1 MKRKNVRMVLKKRA
15 NEFTEKLADFIKRTD
30 WELGI
35 ESITI
40 NPKKLEKTKIKL
52 EFEIRED
59 ALETIK
65 NEVIS
70 QSSIEEFSAGLEEE
84 VEVKE

>member
-1 MKRKNVRMVLKKRA
+1 MKRKNVRTVLKKRA
-15 NEFTEKLADFIKRTD
+15 NEFTERLAEFIQKTD

-35 ESITI
+35 ETITI
-40 NPKKLEKTKIKL
+40 NPKKLEKTKIKI

-70 QSSIEEFSAGLEEE
+70 QTSIEKFSTDLEEEE
-84 VEVKE
+84 VEL